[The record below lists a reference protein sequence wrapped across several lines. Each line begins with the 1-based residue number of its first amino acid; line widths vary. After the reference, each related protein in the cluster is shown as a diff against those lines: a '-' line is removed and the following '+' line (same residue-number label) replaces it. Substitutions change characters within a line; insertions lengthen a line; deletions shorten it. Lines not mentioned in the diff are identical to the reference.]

1 METYCLYF
9 GMLMLVM
16 ANTLLG
22 FVAVTASGAGH
33 LKSDGL
39 RSQCSKCDTSSQC
52 PASEA
57 YPHMTGYDD
66 SLIAGALQSD
76 YVISKDT
83 GIYLVPNIKGGE
95 SDKYNAYYGWEST
108 SGSASGYHRF
118 RNYMDKC
125 SGGQSY
131 LTVDKNGRVSLRSS
145 GKCLTVSGGKKE
157 KRTMGVADC
166 NEGSFKFPKQC
177 VSQIAKRSLNIPETT
192 TSGPPSSSFPC
203 AAFYST
209 QPWHSISDKDRLNA

>member
-39 RSQCSKCDTSSQC
+39 CSQCSKSDTSSQC

-76 YVISKDT
+76 Y
-83 GIYLVPNIKGGE
+83 

-108 SGSASGYHRF
+108 SGSASGYHRY
-118 RNYMDKC
+118 N
-125 SGGQSY
+125 Q
-131 LTVDKNGRVSLRSS
+131 L
-145 GKCLTVSGGKKE
+145 
-157 KRTMGVADC
+157 
-166 NEGSFKFPKQC
+166 
-177 VSQIAKRSLNIPETT
+177 
-192 TSGPPSSSFPC
+192 
-203 AAFYST
+203 
-209 QPWHSISDKDRLNA
+209 